1 MIDDSILSSD
11 VHSAGLEDIDAAV
24 DAAATAFKSWR
35 KTPSVFRSQCMNN
48 FADLIEANVDEL
60 AMLETLAMGQP
71 IAIAKHGAA
80 SFPAWW
86 RYYAG
91 WAGKISG
98 DVFPDDGDGVY
109 RMVRYEPLGVC
120 AGIASWNMTLVYTC
134 WKMAPAIAA
143 GNTFI
148 FKASEKSPLGALKL
162 ASLVKE
168 AGFPPGVI
176 NFVSGAADTGAALAS
191 HMRIAKISF
200 TGSTNT
206 GRKVQIAAATSNLK
220 RCVLELGGKSPALV
234 FDDADIENALL
245 HMSRSF
251 LVNAGQICAAT
262 SRLLVQDTIAES
274 FIAQLKTKFENMRN
288 SYGNPTDPATFVG
301 PLADEEQFKRVMG
314 FLGEGKRDG
323 VKVLTGGE
331 KHGESGYFVQ
341 PTILFNP
348 PSDSSVY
355 REEIFGPV
363 LSVKTFSSEE
373 EAIEMAN
380 DSTYG
385 LGAAI
390 FTSNLSRA
398 LRISAE
404 LEAGSVGINQPV
416 IPNLQVPFG
425 GVKQS
430 GNGREGGLAGLMGYL
445 ESKTI
450 SINVKV

>member
-1 MIDDSILSSD
+1 MYKL
-11 VHSAGLEDIDAAV
+11 
-24 DAAATAFKSWR
+24 
-35 KTPSVFRSQCMNN
+35 
-48 FADLIEANVDEL
+48 ADLIESNVDDL
-60 AMLETLAMGQP
+60 AILETLAMGQP

-91 WAGKISG
+91 WAGKIAG
-98 DVFPDDGDGVY
+98 EVFPDDGDGVY

-134 WKMAPAIAA
+134 WKMAPAVAA

-176 NFVSGAADTGAALAS
+176 NFVSGAGETGAALAS
-191 HMRIAKISF
+191 HMGIAKISF

-206 GRKVQIAAATSNLK
+206 GRKVQISAATSNLK

-234 FDDADIENALL
+234 FEDADIDNALL

-262 SRLLVQDTIAES
+262 SRLLVQDTIADN
-274 FIAQLKTKFENMRN
+274 FITQLKTRFENMK
-288 SYGNPTDPATFVG
+288 SLYGDPTDSSTFVG
-301 PLADEEQFKRVMG
+301 PLADAEQYSRVMG
-314 FLGEGKRDG
+314 FLEEGKKDG
-323 VKVLTGGE
+323 VEVLTGGE
-331 KHGESGYFVQ
+331 RHGESGYFVQ
-341 PTILFNP
+341 PTILLNP
-348 PSDSSVY
+348 PNDSSVY
-355 REEIFGPV
+355 KEEIFGPV
-363 LSVKTFSSEE
+363 LSVKTFSNEE
-373 EAIEMAN
+373 EAVAMAN

-390 FTSNLSRA
+390 FTSNVSRA
-398 LRISAE
+398 LRLSAD
-404 LEAGSVGINQPV
+404 LEAGSVGVNQPV

-430 GNGREGGLAGLMGYL
+430 GNGREGGLAGIMGYL

-450 SINVKV
+450 SVNVKV